1 MTRLAHLAFGWA
13 ALTAAALAQDP
24 QSLPRFDPEPL
35 LDLSDV
41 LPEPPWEEAVA
52 TRLAMASDSRLL
64 AHMPAA
70 VRTLD
75 KHRTETEAV
84 SLRGVNAILTGRSA
98 RTVVRLLEFPDAETA
113 RRHANSS
120 LARPLAYEIRGN
132 WVATILG
139 DAVRDPEATLALF
152 RNAWGALDEPD
163 LPPVDTRYARLSERS
178 YVFDSTQPAY
188 EVLLG
193 REKRDIPGWQ
203 NNEARRDPNLSVG
216 RTGGVVRIR
225 RVGHRGSERRG
236 DAPTREEVFAYG
248 DAFALVTAPLGGE
261 PREGLTTILG
271 GAGRPR

>member
-1 MTRLAHLAFGWA
+1 MTRLAYLLLGWA
-13 ALTAAALAQDP
+13 AVTAAAHAQDP
-24 QSLPRFDPEPL
+24 QSFPRFEPEPP

-64 AHMPAA
+64 AHAPAA
-70 VRTLD
+70 VRPRN
-75 KHRTETEAV
+75 KHGNETEAV
-84 SLRGVNAILTGRSA
+84 SLRGVNAILTGRSE

-163 LPPVDTRYARLSERS
+163 LPPVDTRYARLSELS
-178 YVFDSTQPAY
+178 YVLDSTQPAY
-188 EVLLG
+188 EALLG
-193 REKRDIPGWQ
+193 KD
-203 NNEARRDPNLSVG
+203 EARRDPNLSVE
-216 RTGGVVRIR
+216 RTGGVVRVR
-225 RVGHRGSERRG
+225 RVGTDRG
-236 DAPTREEVFAYG
+236 APSREQVFAYG
-248 DAFALVTAPLGGE
+248 EAFALVAAPEGDE
-261 PREGLTTILG
+261 PHEGLTTILG
-271 GAGRPR
+271 GAGRRR